1 MREIEGTA
9 VLGVYF
15 EEIPSPYDP
24 PNAHQFY
31 QALGKAIVAWGRLE
45 GNFNHLFIAVLN
57 VAPDPMVGTRFH
69 IHRERL
75 AEKWTL
81 AFATTP
87 ELASSLDRATA
98 IVSAMEELATH
109 RDHYVHGL
117 WGHFVSTSPLARRVE
132 KVKPRAGTP
141 DGLWHSSIDVST
153 ISPLFCGKRT
163 GWEAGRRDRV
173 RTLYLSKLTKLSN
186 CNLGRRPSEYHEWE
200 LSRGGAHHGNE
211 QSILCIDPRRL
222 ASSARFVSF
231 RHIVAGKG

>member
-24 PNAHQFY
+24 PNAHEFY

-98 IVSAMEELATH
+98 VVSAMEELATH

-117 WGHFVSTSPLARRVE
+117 WGHFVSMSPLARRVE

-141 DGLWHSSIDVST
+141 DGLWHSSIDVSLDNLAAFLREANRLNAELGALAD
-153 ISPLFCGKRT
+153 ILVPLRG
-163 GWEAGRRDRV
+163 EAPPD
-173 RTLYLSKLTKLSN
+173 
-186 CNLGRRPSEYHEWE
+186 
-200 LSRGGAHHGNE
+200 A
-211 QSILCIDPRRL
+211 RRL
-222 ASSARFVSF
+222 
-231 RHIVAGKG
+231 